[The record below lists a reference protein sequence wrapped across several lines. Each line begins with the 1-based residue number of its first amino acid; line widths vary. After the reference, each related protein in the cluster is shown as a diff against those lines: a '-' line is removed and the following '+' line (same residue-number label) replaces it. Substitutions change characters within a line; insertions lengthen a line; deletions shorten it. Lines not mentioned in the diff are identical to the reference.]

1 MSAKRIKRGFTT
13 PRARQPSLI
22 LSHPDGNL
30 EVFSDTNI
38 DYHFARVPVA
48 FDQDREC
55 MSEEVSAMLLPVRYR
70 DLWRADR
77 LRLVGS
83 TRPLLPSV
91 LCDARFN
98 QAMLDTCNRFGHMA
112 APVEG
117 LNEITLSED
126 GA

>member
-1 MSAKRIKRGFTT
+1 MNHSPPK
-13 PRARQPSLI
+13 PRRETDLI
-22 LSHPDGNL
+22 LSYPDGYL
-30 EVFSDTNI
+30 EVYSERPVDV
-38 DYHFARVPVA
+38 HLARVPVA
-48 FDQDREC
+48 FDQDGEC
-55 MSEEVSAMLLPVRYR
+55 MSEEVAAMLLPVRYR

-117 LNEITLSED
+117 AAAAAASKLARERSA
-126 GA
+126 G